1 MKNEKKNPF
10 KKVTEQLPFYPDLTK
25 TEQEPFY
32 CAYVDATELG
42 DDPDPKKHIPV
53 FILADVQTGEQV
65 FCVQSYAVKKT
76 IEAAKAEHKD
86 LTNVVF
92 CFQFLGKTEVKGKPF
107 NKFNGSYC
115 TLQEYELF
123 FKDEQPETTGK
134 PEKVKK

>member
-32 CAYVDATELG
+32 CSFVGETELG
-42 DDPDPKKHIPV
+42 DKPDAKDRIPV
-53 FILADVQTGEQV
+53 FILADANTGEEV

-76 IEAAKAEHKD
+76 IEAARKDYKD
-86 LTNVVF
+86 LNDVIF

-115 TLQEYELF
+115 TLQEYNDF
-123 FKDEQPETTGK
+123 FKSDEVPPK
-134 PEKVKK
+134 RDKK

>member
-1 MKNEKKNPF
+1 MRNEKKNPF

-32 CAYVDATELG
+32 CSLVGETELG
-42 DDPDPKKHIPV
+42 DDPDEKKRIPV
-53 FILADVQTGEQV
+53 FILADANTGEEV

-76 IEAAKAEHKD
+76 IEAARKEHKD

-115 TLQEYELF
+115 TLDEYTNYVKEP
-123 FKDEQPETTGK
+123 DVK
-134 PEKVKK
+134 PEKAKK